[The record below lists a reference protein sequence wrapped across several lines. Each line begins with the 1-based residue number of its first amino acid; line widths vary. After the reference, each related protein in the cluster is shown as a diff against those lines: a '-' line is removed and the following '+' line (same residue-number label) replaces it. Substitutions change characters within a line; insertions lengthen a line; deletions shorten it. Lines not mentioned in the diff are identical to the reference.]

1 MSTDLALVVKVRQIS
16 EDSMTKVMDT
26 ELVDELGL
34 QRHRVNVSQRLL
46 NYSRFCKVKICTVS
60 YQSWNDR
67 MIWCG
72 PLNGFVGTAK
82 CLRLELRPRLCR
94 NSTNSKG
101 LNEQH
106 LHSTCGIVG
115 VSVKCIDSKATIVV
129 FHIPV
134 LSQ

>member
-16 EDSMTKVMDT
+16 EYSMTKVMDT

-46 NYSRFCKVKICTVS
+46 NTSRFGKVKKCIVS
-60 YQSWNDR
+60 YQGWNDR

-82 CLRLELRPRLCR
+82 CLRLELRPRLCC
-94 NSTNSKG
+94 NSTNSES

-106 LHSTCGIVG
+106 LHGTRGIVG
-115 VSVKCIDSKATIVV
+115 VAVKRIDSKATIDVV
-129 FHIPV
+129 HIPAS
-134 LSQ
+134 SQ